1 MDRKRMETA
10 ADLAA
15 SIGKFYAKA
24 FTQPMT
30 AFGGSLAASQEMLR
44 SLAGRSEIEPEKGDK
59 RFKDPVW
66 TSNPGY
72 RFLMRY
78 IKAIYVDMFGS
89 LSARRTT
96 NSHDALVD
104 LRRAVDRFPVPGPF
118 GSPDLAKLTQ

>member
-30 AFGGSLAASQEMLR
+30 ALGGSFAASQEMLR
-44 SLAGRSEIEPEKGDK
+44 SLTGQSEIEPEKGDK

-72 RFLMRY
+72 RFLMQSYLAWSGAIEKWVEGLDVPDRDKLRA
-78 IKAIYVDMFGS
+78 KATP
-89 LSARRTT
+89 R
-96 NSHDALVD
+96 N
-104 LRRAVDRFPVPGPF
+104 
-118 GSPDLAKLTQ
+118 K